1 MSPVSQQL
9 QQLTQLIES
18 LETNGTSVT
27 EVSTST
33 AEPRS
38 STESSSGPG
47 LSAQF
52 DVELPL
58 PIGGDE
64 TTDESSAFH
73 ATEATVTEDGSVVVS
88 YEGEITNG
96 DLEVRSSHKS
106 LNRRGRETG
115 GLEPHRDPEAL
126 REAYE
131 QCDTFVEM
139 KRALGTEVTPEAVR
153 QQMVK
158 HGIHEV
164 PDDSGEVEAQE
175 QDSEESD
182 SESAADPLSRDEA
195 NSTDDDT
202 VEVEAV
208 SSEAVTTGDTDAS
221 AETDSESADELAH
234 VDSTLSEE
242 VFVSDGGLPV
252 DLTIEELTEVLE
264 TSVTLFEASKR
275 LSVEQD
281 EARSFLKRM
290 NLLDLVSGR
299 LSDRG
304 EQTVTRAEVTRRIRD
319 AGAMR

>member
-106 LNRRGRETG
+106 LNRRGRETD

-164 PDDSGEVEAQE
+164 PDDSGEVEAQK

-182 SESAADPLSRDEA
+182 SASAADLLSRDEA

>member
-1 MSPVSQQL
+1 MSPVSQRL

-18 LETNGTSVT
+18 LETNGTPVT

-38 STESSSGPG
+38 STDSSSGPG

-64 TTDESSAFH
+64 TPDKTSTFH
-73 ATEATVTEDGSVVVS
+73 ATEATVTDDGSVVVS

-96 DLEVRSSHKS
+96 DLGVSSSHEG
-106 LNRRGRETG
+106 LDRRGREMG
-115 GLEPHRDPEAL
+115 GLEPHRDTEAL
-126 REAYE
+126 REAYQ

-139 KRALGTEVTPEAVR
+139 KRALGTDVTPEAVR

-164 PDDSGEVEAQE
+164 PDDSDTDEARH
-175 QDSEESD
+175 QDAGGSD
-182 SESAADPLSRDEA
+182 SETSSEPQSTDEA
-195 NSTDDDT
+195 NSKDGDT
-202 VEVEAV
+202 VAVEAV
-208 SSEAVTTGDTDAS
+208 SSDAVTKEDSDAS
-221 AETDSESADELAH
+221 GETDSESVAEPTH

-275 LSVEQD
+275 LSVEQE
-281 EARSFLKRM
+281 EAREFLKRM

-304 EQTVTRAEVTRRIRD
+304 KQTVTRAEVTRRIRD
-319 AGAMR
+319 ADAMR